1 VSVRVLWV
9 QDLEGTAEQLN
20 FAALWKSVSQSA
32 LQASDTTDYPAFASD
47 GDILIH
53 VRDLGQYQY
62 SAGTPDIVD
71 GDLIIEPSTGPGY
84 FKRIS
89 DAGDMAP
96 IYVAQD
102 IQETLPSVLVALD
115 FSSISANSE
124 ATLTATIPGAR
135 PGDFVQVQPPDGL
148 EDGLIVRKAWIS
160 AKNTA
165 SVRLRNLT
173 GSGIDPT
180 AGNYRFFVT
189 SPNRMP
195 TLSKRAIEL
204 FEALLNGD
212 FDGTSLETA
221 LSDDLTAAHFWLL
234 VSSRW
239 RMQTLLDDSVARDAI
254 ENSAIADA
262 ILTAVDGAGY

>member
-1 VSVRVLWV
+1 
-9 QDLEGTAEQLN
+9 LEGTSEQLN
-20 FAALWKSVSQSA
+20 FAALWKCASQSA
-32 LQASDTTDYPAFASD
+32 LQASETTDYPAYASD

-71 GDLIIEPSTGPGY
+71 GDLVIEPSTGPGY

-96 IYVAQD
+96 IYLAQD
-102 IQETLPSVLVALD
+102 IQETLPVITVSLD
-115 FSSISANSE
+115 FGSISANSE
-124 ATLTATIPGAR
+124 ATLTAAIPGAR
-135 PGDFVQVQPPDGL
+135 LGDLLQVQLPDGL

-173 GSGIDPT
+173 GSGIDPA

-189 SPNRMP
+189 TPNRIP
-195 TLSKRAIEL
+195 TLTKRAIEL

-212 FDGTSLETA
+212 FDGTSLESA

-239 RMQTLLDDSVARDAI
+239 RMQTLLDDSGARDAI

-262 ILTAVDGAGY
+262 ILTAIDGAGY